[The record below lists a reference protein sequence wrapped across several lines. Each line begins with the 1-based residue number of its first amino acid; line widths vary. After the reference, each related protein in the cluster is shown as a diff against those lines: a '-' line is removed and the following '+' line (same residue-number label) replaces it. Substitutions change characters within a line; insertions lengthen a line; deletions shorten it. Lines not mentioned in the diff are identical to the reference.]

1 MAIELVIFDM
11 DGLMFDTESLHYRFW
26 SEKVV
31 ALGFRPSKFVFSKS
45 MGGHSDGIE
54 AHYEKLFGRK
64 VTMDEI
70 VELFRADNFFEVLE
84 AEGIVIKKGLIELLD
99 FLEDRSIKKAIGSA
113 SVQSTVRQYLSWADI
128 SPDRFSFIMSGDMAK
143 KLKPDPEIFLTA
155 CEKVGVKPENALVLE
170 DSRNGLYA
178 ANAAGIPCIF
188 VPDML
193 EPDDDIHNR
202 AFKVVD
208 SLIDVVDIIR
218 EMINSEKS
226 H

>member
-26 SEKVV
+26 SEKVT
-31 ALGFRPSKFVFSKS
+31 ALGFEPSKNVFSKS

-54 AHYEKLFGRK
+54 EHYEKLFGRK
-64 VTMDEI
+64 VEMSEI

-84 AEGIVIKKGLIELLD
+84 AEGIGVKKGLRELLD
-99 FLEDRSIKKAIGSA
+99 FLEEQGIKKAIGSA
-113 SVQSTVRQYLSWADI
+113 SAQSTVRKYLKWSDI

-143 KLKPDPEIFLTA
+143 KLKPDPEIFLTV
-155 CEKVGVKPENALVLE
+155 CEKVGIKPENALVLE
-170 DSRNGLYA
+170 DSRNGLHA

-202 AFKVVD
+202 AFKIVD
-208 SLIDVVDIIR
+208 SLVDVVGIVR
-218 EMINSEKS
+218 GMV
-226 H
+226 